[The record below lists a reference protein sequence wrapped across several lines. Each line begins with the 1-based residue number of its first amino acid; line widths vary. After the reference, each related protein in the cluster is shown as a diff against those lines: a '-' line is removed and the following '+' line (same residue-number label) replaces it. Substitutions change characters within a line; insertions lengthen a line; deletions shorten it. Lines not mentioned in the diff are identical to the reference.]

1 MNTPGPGRISVPFM
15 GGMPALEIYN
25 EYGVKVEKGI
35 NEGTR
40 TVRYN
45 VAQLSAGLYLVKLA
59 VKGKVM
65 TEKLVVAR

>member
-1 MNTPGPGRISVPFM
+1 M

-25 EYGVKVEKGI
+25 EFGVKVEKGI

-40 TVRYN
+40 TVHYN

-65 TEKLVVAR
+65 TEKLVVQR